1 MKINE
6 NVSEN
11 SNASVPEKTAPA
23 LAEGNPKKVGWDQI
37 YSQSAKTPEYH
48 NNPKTPS
55 QPSERFSGLK
65 IIFVLIVA
73 ILFFGLGFVV
83 GHQWEIRDDQTPEIT
98 EQIIATKIED
108 CSELA
113 TSKLSYNGFVRYEQ
127 GNIPFINRKAFAM
140 GYRADVSAGVDLS
153 QAQVVVEGRDIK
165 VKLPASTIQ
174 TIKIDPNSIEFYDSE
189 YSLFAWDN
197 KEDTVE
203 AEGIPGLAVF
213 EEILRA
219 DGSCQKHIIV
229 KIDEMLTQSADAVKV
244 KLYGV
249 GAECGQIFLGDIVL
263 MPDNVKLWCINIE
276 PGGQV
281 PPCDKVNPA
290 DPGSKGFHR
299 PEPILQVVPVTI
311 AHL

>member
-203 AEGIPGLAVF
+203 ALNAAQTDVETKMN
-213 EEILRA
+213 RA
-219 DGSCQKHIIV
+219 ELLSKADEQAKEVIEDMLKELTFGKDG
-229 KIDEMLTQSADAVKV
+229 
-244 KLYGV
+244 Y
-249 GAECGQIFLGDIVL
+249 
-263 MPDNVKLWCINIE
+263 NIE
-276 PGGQV
+276 V
-281 PPCDKVNPA
+281 TVTE
-290 DPGSKGFHR
+290 R
-299 PEPILQVVPVTI
+299 PK
-311 AHL
+311 A